1 MDQFPDICELARAL
15 IRCPSVTPVDAGAL
29 DVVQKVLETMG
40 FICHRL
46 PFGDGP
52 TGKVEN
58 LYAKFGTG
66 RPNFC
71 YAGHTDVVPPGETDS
86 WSFDPFE
93 ASLDEGMI
101 YGRGAVDMKGAIA
114 AFVDASRRY
123 LSVIS
128 EKDCS
133 LPGAI
138 SLLITGDEEGSAIN
152 GTKKVLEWLRANG
165 ETLDDCLVGE
175 PTNSE
180 QLGDMVKIGRR
191 GSLNARVVVKGVQG
205 HVAYP
210 GTEASSVHRLV
221 RLLASIERLSL
232 DAGTEYF
239 QPSNLEITS
248 IDVGNH
254 TTNVVPAR
262 ASAQFNI
269 RFNDRHDGESLR
281 DQIHN
286 WCNTHAKDFDLDI
299 EVSGEAFLTAP
310 GKLSDV
316 VSAAVAGTTGRKPIL
331 STSGGT
337 SDARFIKDICP
348 VVEFGLIS
356 RTMHKVDECVSVS
369 DLSLLSDVYLEILER
384 YFSED
389 SP

>member
-1 MDQFPDICELARAL
+1 M
-15 IRCPSVTPVDAGAL
+15 
-29 DVVQKVLETMG
+29 
-40 FICHRL
+40 
-46 PFGDGP
+46 
-52 TGKVEN
+52 
-58 LYAKFGTG
+58 
-66 RPNFC
+66 
-71 YAGHTDVVPPGETDS
+71 
-86 WSFDPFE
+86 
-93 ASLDEGMI
+93 
-101 YGRGAVDMKGAIA
+101 
-114 AFVDASRRY
+114 
-123 LSVIS
+123 
-128 EKDCS
+128 
-133 LPGAI
+133 
-138 SLLITGDEEGSAIN
+138 
-152 GTKKVLEWLRANG
+152 
-165 ETLDDCLVGE
+165 
-175 PTNSE
+175 
-180 QLGDMVKIGRR
+180 KIGRR

-239 QPSNLEITS
+239 QPSELVITS

-299 EVSGEAFLTAP
+299 EISGEAFLTAP

-316 VSAAVAGTTGRKPIL
+316 VSAAVAVTTGRKPIL

-369 DLSLLSDVYLEILER
+369 DLSLLSDVYLEILKR

-389 SP
+389 SA